1 MVHPEVCLPLFL
13 PTECR
18 SSLSVSMATATVFIM
33 LVIVLG
39 GLCDLSVARRS
50 LNVTESPVRPRRQ
63 AVHVHKHTSGTRH
76 SQSSTYIKEEGKY
89 FLKKIFEKY
98 GHGEKE
104 ILLADFELLLGR
116 IGFEPE
122 RVDDAHGHVMEEHEG
137 PEHQVVRDLEPG
149 ASTEK
154 GGHGDGEG
162 GGNTHV
168 KHGVDNASRDHE
180 NSGHGEKVKRGHG
193 GHGQKGH
200 QSKSDPDHAGGT
212 GHHTNK
218 GRSTRVRR
226 DLQTR
231 HRKASRDFPRLGS
244 GPDAQSVVIHTHDL
258 HTECLSVQ
266 QLIQLYHADERGKIG
281 KKDFLFMSPAIVYQL
296 DNPHCRRR
304 HDEIH
309 HRHVAPT
316 STVPAAARVWGYS
329 TAAVV
334 VISLVGLLGVA
345 VIPIMQKF
353 FFNQLLQF
361 LVAMAVG
368 ALTGDAMLH
377 LLPHAIAGGE
387 TAAGADKDH
396 DHDHLDSVWKGL
408 CGLLG
413 IYFFFIVQRLMVI
426 LTGARNRRMERK
438 KAKAKHAFSD
448 EPDLSAVAVK
458 LSSYSESDSEEDGD
472 MVTTVNSE
480 SQAEQAVPLK
490 QETTQKVRGQ
500 SATGH
505 SRSGHGHSHIDGPLP
520 ATVSAVAW
528 MVILGDG
535 VHNFSDGLAIGA
547 AFANS
552 ITGGISTAIA
562 VFCHELPHEIG
573 DFAVLLKAG
582 MSIKQAVVYNCLSS
596 VLCFVGML
604 IGVALGNIEEASM
617 WIFASVG
624 GMFIYIS
631 LVTMVPELTSMDT
644 QNPLRDL
651 FLQCVGVCVGSG
663 IMLTI
668 AVYEEDLLN
677 VLG

>member
-1 MVHPEVCLPLFL
+1 MAM
-13 PTECR
+13 
-18 SSLSVSMATATVFIM
+18 SVSMAAVTALMSV
-33 LVIVLG
+33 LLLG
-39 GLCDLSVARRS
+39 GLCDVGGARRS
-50 LNVTESPVRPRRQ
+50 GTDKESRGRP
-63 AVHVHKHTSGTRH
+63 AVHIHKHNGGIGRRNN
-76 SQSSTYIKEEGKY
+76 STYIEEEGKY
-89 FLKKIFEKY
+89 FLTQIFEKY
-98 GHGEKE
+98 GRGEKE
-104 ILLADFELLLGR
+104 ILLADFEVLLER
-116 IGFEPE
+116 IGFEPD
-122 RVDDAHGHVMEEHEG
+122 RIDDAREMED
-137 PEHQVVRDLEPG
+137 RDLGPS
-149 ASTEK
+149 ASAVQ
-154 GGHGDGEG
+154 GEHKDHEEDV
-162 GGNTHV
+162 NTHAARDMNMSQNESANTDYNSKV
-168 KHGVDNASRDHE
+168 NTTRDHGE
-180 NSGHGEKVKRGHG
+180 NSGHGAKDNRGHG
-193 GHGQKGH
+193 DHGEKGRH
-200 QSKSDPDHAGGT
+200 EPESDRDHTRRT
-212 GHHTNK
+212 GYSTNK
-218 GRSTRVRR
+218 GRSPRVRR
-226 DLQTR
+226 DVNFQTG
-231 HRKASRDFPRLGS
+231 HRTPSRDPSRLGS
-244 GPDAQSVVIHTHDL
+244 GDAQSVVIHTHDL

-266 QLIQLYHADERGKIG
+266 ELIQIYHADERGKIG

-304 HDEIH
+304 HDETL

-316 STVPAAARVWGYS
+316 STVPVAARVWGYS

-387 TAAGADKDH
+387 TATGADEDH

-413 IYFFFIVQRLMVI
+413 IYFFFIVQRLLVI
-426 LTGARNRRMERK
+426 LTGARNRRMARK
-438 KAKAKHAFSD
+438 KAKAKHTFSD
-448 EPDLSAVAVK
+448 EPDLSAVVVN
-458 LSSYSESDSEEDGD
+458 LSSYNESVSEEDGD

-480 SQAEQAVPLK
+480 AQTEQAVPLK
-490 QETTQKVRGQ
+490 QETTQKVSGQ
-500 SATGH
+500 STTGH
-505 SRSGHGHSHIDGPLP
+505 GHGHSHHDGPLS
-520 ATVSAVAW
+520 ASVSAVAW

-617 WIFASVG
+617 WIFACVG

-631 LVTMVPELTSMDT
+631 LVTMVPELTSVDT
-644 QNPLRDL
+644 ENPLRDL

-668 AVYEEDLLN
+668 AVYEKDLLN
-677 VLG
+677 ILD